1 MHDGESCVVPKY
13 LVCVLALGYWWC
25 LVVRRAR
32 ARVYTFKLRAMAA
45 DWTVTEVQSTY
56 CSRRSKVEGPKGVEG
71 SKLVE
76 GRDPETKQGSDDL
89 NVYS

>member
-1 MHDGESCVVPKY
+1 MVPKY

-56 CSRRSKVEGPKGVEG
+56 CERRSKVEGPKG
-71 SKLVE
+71 SK
-76 GRDPETKQGSDDL
+76 GRSWWKAATLRQSKAQMT
-89 NVYS
+89 